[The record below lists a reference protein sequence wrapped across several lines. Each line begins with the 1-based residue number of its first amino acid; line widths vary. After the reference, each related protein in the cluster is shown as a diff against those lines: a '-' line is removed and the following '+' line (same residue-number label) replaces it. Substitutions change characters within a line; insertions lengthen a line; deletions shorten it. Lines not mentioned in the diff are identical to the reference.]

1 MTFKT
6 LAFIHFLA
14 CITPGVALMY
24 ALDVLT
30 KTNLKNA
37 TKVVL
42 GIAIGNALEII
53 LSVLGISILANFAK
67 EYPAFFYLACAC
79 LLFYLGGKSLVGVFK
94 NSETTPKISNSNKY
108 ILNGFI
114 ITMLNPKVLL
124 FWPLV
129 LYPVVVNYSMT
140 GKALTGVYFIVSTF
154 ILIWFDVYLVSIF
167 KQKMLKSLKYMQ
179 VFFGIVMVGFGML
192 MFWKAC
198 SGFLHS

>member
-14 CITPGVALMY
+14 CITPGFALMY
-24 ALDVLT
+24 ALDVLAE
-30 KTNLKNA
+30 KDLKSA

-79 LLFYLGGKSLVGVFK
+79 LLFYLGGKSLVGFFSK
-94 NSETTPKISNSNKY
+94 TKTTKQINSHKY
-108 ILNGFI
+108 ILTGFA
-114 ITMLNPKVLL
+114 ITMCNPKALI
-124 FWPLV
+124 FWSLM

-179 VFFGIVMVGFGML
+179 AFFGVAMVGFGML
-192 MFWKAC
+192 MFWKSC
-198 SGFLHS
+198 NGFLHS